1 MPLFGCQQE
10 SLWGTGAS
18 GRLQPQTQHPITIS
32 VSAGTEVELAMAS
45 YTVGL
50 DGSPATDLRSRPASL
65 TTGVHELADSTL
77 VTTVTRL
84 RENATGSSG
93 RLTPRSG
100 SSCRGHDRPP

>member
-1 MPLFGCQQE
+1 MVAFSPKR
-10 SLWGTGAS
+10 SI
-18 GRLQPQTQHPITIS
+18 PITIS
-32 VSAGTEVELAMAS
+32 VSACTDVELAMAS

-84 RENATGSSG
+84 RENGTG
-93 RLTPRSG
+93 
-100 SSCRGHDRPP
+100 